1 MCGKN
6 APYADNAE
14 YPYQFFGYFSTF
26 LGCGALDRL
35 VHQQQA
41 VFFRKVADYF
51 QILYLCGKS
60 AGVYARFFF
69 FGEVGE
75 YKVGSAYDTFL
86 RRHVKACLSKQEAQ
100 SQTTYKGGL
109 SAVVC
114 TC

>member
-14 YPYQFFGYFSTF
+14 YPYQLLGYLRTF
-26 LGCGALDRL
+26 LWSGALDRL

-51 QILYLCGKS
+51 QVLYLCGKS
-60 AGVYARFFF
+60 AGVYACFLLL
-69 FGEVGE
+69 GEVGE
-75 YKVGSAYDTFL
+75 DKVGSAYYAFL

-114 TC
+114 AC